1 MGEKF
6 IIPLSGLST
15 GVNEFSWLVGK
26 EFFESFENSEVLD
39 ASLDVDVRV
48 EKSGRY
54 VGVDCNVT
62 GDVTVECDRCL
73 EDLVIPMD
81 IDIMLTVKY
90 GDEESSDEHQP
101 GEREVIFV
109 PEDSPELELGQIVY
123 DYVCISLPIQRMH
136 DEGECNEEVVRY
148 LEPETECTDA
158 EIQDNPFSALKNM
171 FE

>member
-1 MGEKF
+1 MV
-6 IIPLSGLST
+6 IPLNGLTT
-15 GVNEFSWLVGK
+15 GMNAFSWQVGK
-26 EFFESFENSEVLD
+26 EFFESFENAEVLD

-62 GDVTVECDRCL
+62 GEVTVECDRCL

-90 GDEESSDEHQP
+90 GDEESSEEHQP

-109 PEDSPELELGQIVY
+109 PEDSAELELGQIVY

-148 LEPETECTDA
+148 LEPEAECADP
-158 EIQDNPFSALKNM
+158 EVQDNPFSALKGM